1 MGAATERDD
10 AVIALLTDA
19 RLTSYV
25 RSTRTRSGA
34 MRLYEW
40 NLRAASAVMELTGA
54 VEVIARNALD
64 RELTSWA
71 DRRNV
76 GDWLDEAP
84 LDPRGRQDVVKAAER
99 AARGGSRDRHDRL
112 VAELSFGFWR
122 YLLSSRYHASLWVP
136 DLHRAFPRGPA
147 ELRSRRREV
156 EGRMHRLHLARNR
169 AAHHEPIHQRDLHR
183 DLDDALEL
191 LGWIHPAAAEWAA
204 DVTSLSAVLDARPS
218 G

>member
-71 DRRNV
+71 DRRNA

-147 ELRSRRREV
+147 ELRS
-156 EGRMHRLHLARNR
+156 GGARSKDGCIDCTWLGTAPRTTNR
-169 AAHHEPIHQRDLHR
+169 S
-183 DLDDALEL
+183 
-191 LGWIHPAAAEWAA
+191 
-204 DVTSLSAVLDARPS
+204 TSGTSTATSTMRSSCSAGSTPPPPS
-218 G
+218 GRRT